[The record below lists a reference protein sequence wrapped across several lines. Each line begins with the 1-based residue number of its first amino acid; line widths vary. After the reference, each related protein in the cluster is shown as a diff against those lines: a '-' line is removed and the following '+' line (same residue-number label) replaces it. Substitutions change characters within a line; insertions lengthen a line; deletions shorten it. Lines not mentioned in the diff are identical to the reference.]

1 MTDRSWFKD
10 ASLIAHTGARLLAE
24 DPMHALVQVSRRL
37 PAGLR
42 RHLEPKPGPA
52 SLTRAFRAWL
62 SDHPADAARMLAA
75 LSTGPQRPHSQL
87 SDSSPAGR
95 LRELLAV
102 ALGELDAE
110 ASSPAGRARALWQ
123 LGALTEAIEEL
134 ADSNSVLAQRIESER
149 RMLTP
154 GMEVRLTRRTPLRDG
169 TGVLM
174 SLTNCLPWTRSGYT
188 ARSRAICS
196 ALKQAGVDV
205 SVVTRIG
212 YPVTVGLPARP
223 VLHHVDGV
231 PHHRLPVAELE
242 PTLDGRAGQ
251 QAALVRDL
259 AEKLRPSVLHTT
271 TDYTNA
277 VATRAVAEAT
287 GLPWVYEMRGMLEL
301 TWIAS
306 RPLRHQPT
314 AAASERVR
322 LLRAREA
329 ELAGDADAVICLS
342 RVQKDDL
349 VGRGVEADKIVVA
362 PNAVADKVLER
373 PRTDPLT
380 ARERLGL
387 PREGFWVGTVTSMVD
402 YEGLDTLVEAV
413 ALAREAGHDLRA
425 ALVGDGVARPG
436 LIHRVHELG
445 LNDAIVFPG
454 RVPADEALHW
464 HEALDVFTVPRR
476 DTPVCRYVTPLKPLE
491 AMALG
496 RPVLASDLPALAE
509 VTADGAVGAL
519 VPPDDPQAWASALI
533 AAQSD
538 RQWRRTAAERGRAHA
553 ARHTWAHVAAD
564 YCDLYRRLSE
574 ES

>member
-1 MTDRSWFKD
+1 
-10 ASLIAHTGARLLAE
+10 
-24 DPMHALVQVSRRL
+24 MHALVQVSRRL
-37 PAGLR
+37 PASLR
-42 RHLEPKPGPA
+42 RHLAPKPGPA
-52 SLTRAFRAWL
+52 SLTSAFRAWL
-62 SDHPADAARMLAA
+62 SDHPADAARMLAE
-75 LSTGPQRPHSQL
+75 LSSDPRTSGSGPS
-87 SDSSPAGR
+87 GR

-110 ASSPAGRARALWQ
+110 ASTPAGRARSLWQ
-123 LGALTEAIEEL
+123 LGALSEAIEEL
-134 ADSNSVLAQRIESER
+134 AGSDSVLTKRIESER

-154 GMEVRLTRRTPLRDG
+154 GMEVRLTRRTPIRGG

-196 ALKQAGVDV
+196 ALTQGGTDV

-223 VLHHVDGV
+223 VLHRVDGV
-231 PHHRLPVAELE
+231 PHHRLPVTALE

-259 AEKLRPSVLHTT
+259 AEKLRPAVLHTT

-277 VATRAVAEAT
+277 IATRAVAEAT

-306 RPLRHQPT
+306 RPPRHQST

-329 ELAGDADAVICLS
+329 ELAGSADAVICLS

-349 VGRGVEADKIVVA
+349 VGRGVDADKVLVA

-373 PRTDPLT
+373 PRVDPRT

-387 PREGFWVGTVTSMVD
+387 PKEGLWVGTVTSMVD

-413 ALAREAGHDLRA
+413 ALARDAGHDLRA

-436 LIHRVHELG
+436 LVQKVRELG
-445 LNDAIVFPG
+445 LEDVIVLPG
-454 RVPADEALHW
+454 RVPADEALQW

-509 VTADGAVGAL
+509 VTAAGTAGSL
-519 VPPDDPQAWASALI
+519 VAPDDPRAWADALTT
-533 AAQSD
+533 ACAD
-538 RQWRRTAAERGRAHA
+538 RHWRESAAEQGRAHA

-564 YCDLYRRLSE
+564 YSDLYRRLSE